1 MFLLKIYL
9 PNHVD
14 LGFFITAIILLLTLK
29 KNEICFLK
37 IESTLLGSKRVQI
50 TIHYL
55 YRSPSPFLLLL
66 NL

>member
-14 LGFFITAIILLLTLK
+14 LGFFITAIILLTLK

-55 YRSPSPFLLLL
+55 YRSTSPFLLLL
-66 NL
+66 DL